1 MSIGDHINFFLIG
14 LFLCCVTNSAAN
26 PIESKKNDTADIKIA
41 SIPKDSQISTNPVL
55 HSDTAAKIRGLI
67 KSSREANLSTIFMAK
82 ITQIA
87 FKEGEQF
94 KKGEKLIQFD
104 CNRQIAQ
111 LKAAEA
117 EVLSKRMVFEN
128 NEGLSKFDAVGLLE
142 LEVSKVQL
150 EKSLAELNIIKAGN
164 QQCQFRAPWNGRV
177 AEVKA
182 NAHEVVEP
190 GREIMRIIAD
200 ETLEIE
206 MIVPSNWLQWIKTE
220 IVIPIIIDETGK
232 KYLAEISRIG
242 AHVDPVSQTIRIF
255 AHFKDDTKDV
265 LAGMSGTVYFILPV
279 EH

>member
-1 MSIGDHINFFLIG
+1 MSVGNRTNFFLVG
-14 LFLCCVTNSAAN
+14 LFFCCITNSVAN
-26 PIESKKNDTADIKIA
+26 SIESKKTDTADLKIA
-41 SIPKDSQISTNPVL
+41 SIATDSQTTPDRVF
-55 HSDTAAKIRGLI
+55 HPDGAAKIRGLI
-67 KSSREANLSTIFMAK
+67 KASREANLSAIFMAK

-94 KKGEKLIQFD
+94 KEGEKLIQFD
-104 CNRQIAQ
+104 CNRQFAQ

-117 EVLSKRMVFEN
+117 EVLSKRIVFEN
-128 NEGLSKFDAVGLLE
+128 NEDLSQFEAVGSLE

-150 EKSLAELNIIKAGN
+150 EKALAELNIVKAGN
-164 QQCQFRAPWNGRV
+164 QQCQFKAPWNGRV
-177 AEVKA
+177 AELKA

-190 GREIMRIIAD
+190 GREIMKIIDD

-206 MIVPSNWLQWIKTE
+206 MIVPSNWLRWIKPGL
-220 IVIPIIIDETGK
+220 VSPIIIDETGK

-255 AHFKDDTKDV
+255 AHLKGETKDV
-265 LAGMSGTVYFILPV
+265 LAGMSGTAYFITPA